1 MIPDKLC
8 TYRTVLRL
16 QQTLSKYPG
25 FLLKVHPEYPWR
37 HWWWREGQWWNHCQL
52 GQWNTHCSWEGFNNL
67 QFQGTG
73 FFRSL
78 CSAASYSVCLCVW
91 YIDVC
96 MDIHTHSILWYN
108 SLHSLIIFHSLLKA
122 CSNAQILFKGLYCE
136 NIIEIWYEHY
146 RKHLEFQFGMGNQ
159 RVKTGM
165 MTGTKKGLLCCW
177 LLINSNCKWQY

>member
-52 GQWNTHCSWEGFNNL
+52 GQWNTHCSWEGFNHL

-96 MDIHTHSILWYN
+96 MDIHTHSTLWYN

-136 NIIEIWYEHY
+136 NIIEIWYERY